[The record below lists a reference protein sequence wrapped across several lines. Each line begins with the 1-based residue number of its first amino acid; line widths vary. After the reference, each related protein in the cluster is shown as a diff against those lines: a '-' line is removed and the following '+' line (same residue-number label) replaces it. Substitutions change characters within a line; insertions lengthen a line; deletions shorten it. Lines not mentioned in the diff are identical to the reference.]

1 MIGMAVD
8 RRPYPKVDTDRE
20 LHAAI
25 KSRLFQA
32 GFNFLSHFWTFL
44 FMRYTLLH
52 RTPGVKEGQHY

>member
-1 MIGMAVD
+1 MSGVAVD

-32 GFNFLSHFWTFL
+32 GFNFLSHLWTFL
-44 FMRYTLLH
+44 FMRYTFYIELLAWK
-52 RTPGVKEGQHY
+52 RQHY